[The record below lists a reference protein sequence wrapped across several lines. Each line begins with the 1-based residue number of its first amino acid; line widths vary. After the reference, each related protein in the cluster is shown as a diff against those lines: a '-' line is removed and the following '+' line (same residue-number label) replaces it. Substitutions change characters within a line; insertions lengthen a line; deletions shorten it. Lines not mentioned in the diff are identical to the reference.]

1 MSATEEEIWARSEP
15 ISHAWYE
22 FVDYGFP
29 TRGAKQRLRELRRE
43 VPYEDV
49 ERVEAGKSQYDL
61 QILKFKSEFLD
72 SLLDGDFVAFGR
84 DLSNGV
90 TSSIVRIPA
99 GVFRENAEDFT
110 INWDHNEVSGYGTK
124 FIEVRVLP
132 LVQLNVVEVPHQE
145 AVCEPDAVAKSTSPQ
160 ANNRKI
166 LNGKA
171 RRGRPTNKVIILEA
185 IGHCASNPGHWD
197 LSPHERRQNYYR
209 YIKGQTGTDPKSA
222 RGFGEKTIAQYETKY
237 KKLNY

>member
-1 MSATEEEIWARSEP
+1 MSATEEERWARGEP

-22 FVDYGFP
+22 FVDYGLP
-29 TRGAKQRLRELRRE
+29 TREAKQRLRELRRE

-90 TSSIVRIPA
+90 ASSIVRIPA
-99 GVFRENAEDFT
+99 GVFRESAEGFT
-110 INWDHNEVSGYGTK
+110 INWGHNEVSGYGTK

-132 LVQLNVVEVPHQE
+132 IDRLDVSKSVLSREAGSSIADTQNTPTTANSHYAVEATE
-145 AVCEPDAVAKSTSPQ
+145 
-160 ANNRKI
+160 
-166 LNGKA
+166 
-171 RRGRPTNKVIILEA
+171 RRGRPSNKDIIRAA
-185 IGHCASNPGHWD
+185 IRHCA
-197 LSPHERRQNYYR
+197 LSPNHWGLPPSERRACYYKA
-209 YIKGQTGTDPKSA
+209 IKKQAGIDPKSTP
-222 RGFGEKTIAQYETKY
+222 GFSEKTIAKYETEHR
-237 KKLNY
+237 KLNH